1 MAFILLMTNYRRKG
15 YVSSPRSWKSL
26 CTLCS
31 RFRDFMQRVHRLNQ
45 DPLQGQ
51 VVVVKKH
58 GLVIGTVCVECNP
71 PRTPIDDI
79 FPDELASLC
88 NSNQSFVYLSSFAVG
103 SSYRCTRLA
112 LRMLRHIWSSVKEK
126 GFDVGICVVHPDHAS
141 FYKRFGFTE
150 IAVSNISGLN
160 QAPAALLVIKRHD
173 VRL

>member
-1 MAFILLMTNYRRKG
+1 MQMVIQERVSYLEGVMAFILLMTNYRRKG

-71 PRTPIDDI
+71 PRTPIDDRT
-79 FPDELASLC
+79 F
-88 NSNQSFVYLSSFAVG
+88 NYLTQHLL
-103 SSYRCTRLA
+103 YCRIP
-112 LRMLRHIWSSVKEK
+112 HK
-126 GFDVGICVVHPDHAS
+126 G
-141 FYKRFGFTE
+141 
-150 IAVSNISGLN
+150 
-160 QAPAALLVIKRHD
+160 
-173 VRL
+173 